1 MKISVQK
8 YTELL
13 LSWIDEMMNIWISY
27 TGTAE
32 FRNKCKEDHRLTDL
46 QLASSFVSV
55 GFRIVVESNCCSSS
69 CMLRRDCMDY
79 LRIQNRLGN
88 LTAKNKLSCTPRLG
102 PLKTNRQEWISTRHP
117 RRLRSSQL
125 AGRGNNGRGKSQYQ
139 QHLNFLFLIG
149 QGTNYEIW
157 VLCKTELPIQC

>member
-1 MKISVQK
+1 
-8 YTELL
+8 
-13 LSWIDEMMNIWISY
+13 MMNVWISY

-79 LRIQNRLGN
+79 LRIQNLLGN
-88 LTAKNKLSCTPRLG
+88 LTAKNKLSCSPRLG

-125 AGRGNNGRGKSQYQ
+125 AGRGNNGRGQSQYQ

-157 VLCKTELPIQC
+157 ALCKTELPIQC

>member
-13 LSWIDEMMNIWISY
+13 LSWIDEMMNVWISY

-125 AGRGNNGRGKSQYQ
+125 AGRVITAEGRANTSSIWI
-139 QHLNFLFLIG
+139 FCFWIG

-157 VLCKTELPIQC
+157 ALCKTKLPIQC